1 MLAALKEYYLEKMT
15 PMNSPCFDH
24 PVELDDTFVWQIQ
37 YDQQQAPIL
46 NLEKSF
52 FFFFEVGLSCTK
64 LMKINN

>member
-24 PVELDDTFVWQIQ
+24 PVELDDTFV
-37 YDQQQAPIL
+37 
-46 NLEKSF
+46 
-52 FFFFEVGLSCTK
+52 K